1 MKKELIKN
9 GIHVGL
15 ILLLAVISTYYI
27 YNKFTND
34 RETDFN
40 SESLDVIYHDATKDS
55 IEITKVTPV
64 TDSVGLSSNAY
75 SLTIK
80 NNLTVGVGYTIKI
93 VDDLDKIKEDE
104 CGESL
109 IPKDNIRI
117 SIKVGKEKNSIYTL
131 DELEDGVL
139 LSNNVIDALKKE
151 NIVIRTWIDKDTTL
165 VSGSNMH
172 YHGKIQVI
180 ENNGIVAIN
189 K

>member
-15 ILLLAVISTYYI
+15 ILLLAIISTYYI
-27 YNKFTND
+27 YNKFQND

-40 SESLDVIYHDATKDS
+40 SESLDVIYHDQTKDL
-55 IEITKVTPV
+55 IDITKVIPV

-80 NNLTVGVGYTIKI
+80 NNLTIGVNYTVKI
-93 VDDLDKIKEDE
+93 VDNLDKIKEDE
-104 CGESL
+104 CGESS

-117 SIKVGKEKNSIYTL
+117 SVKAGKDKTMIYTL
-131 DELEDGVL
+131 SELEDGVL
-139 LSNNVIDALKKE
+139 CSHVIGALGKE
-151 NIVIRTWIDKDTTL
+151 NVVIRTWIDKDTTL

-172 YHGKIQVI
+172 YHGKIQII
-180 ENNGIVAIN
+180 ENNSIIAIN

>member
-15 ILLLAVISTYYI
+15 ILLLAIISTYYI
-27 YNKFTND
+27 YYKFQND

-40 SESLDVIYHDATKDS
+40 SESLDVIYHDSTKDR

-75 SLTIK
+75 SLTVK
-80 NNLTVGVGYTIKI
+80 NNLTIGVNYTIKI
-93 VDDLDKIKEDE
+93 VDDTETIKEDE
-104 CGESL
+104 CGEST
-109 IPKDNIRI
+109 ISKENIRI
-117 SIKVGKEKNSIYTL
+117 SIKAGKEKNNIYTL
-131 DELEDGVL
+131 SELEDGVL
-139 LSNNVIDALKKE
+139 YSNKIDALKKE
-151 NIVIRTWIDKDTTL
+151 NIVIRAWIDKDTTL

-180 ENNGIVAIN
+180 ENNGIIAIN

>member
-9 GIHVGL
+9 GIHIGL
-15 ILLLAVISTYYI
+15 ILLLAIISTYYI
-27 YNKFTND
+27 YYKFQND

-40 SESLDVIYHDATKDS
+40 SESLDVVYHDHTKDR
-55 IEITKVTPV
+55 IEITKITPV

-80 NNLTVGVGYTIKI
+80 NNLTVGVDYTIKI
-93 VDDLDKIKEDE
+93 VKDEDKIKEDE
-104 CGESL
+104 CGESS
-109 IPKDNIRI
+109 ISEDNIRI
-117 SIKVGKEKNSIYTL
+117 SIKVGKGTNSIYTL
-131 DELEDGVL
+131 SELEDGVL
-139 LSNNVIDALKKE
+139 ATNEIKALTKE
-151 NIVIRTWIDKDTTL
+151 NIVIRTWINKDTTL

-180 ENNGIVAIN
+180 ENNSILAIN

>member
-15 ILLLAVISTYYI
+15 ILLLAIISTYYI
-27 YNKFTND
+27 YYKFQND

-40 SESLDVIYHDATKDS
+40 SESLDVIYHDQTKDK
-55 IEITKVTPV
+55 IDITKVIPV

-80 NNLTVGVGYTIKI
+80 NNLTIGVNYTIKI
-93 VDDLDKIKEDE
+93 VDDKEKIKEDE
-104 CGESL
+104 CGESS

-117 SIKVGKEKNSIYTL
+117 SIKVGKGTNNIYTL
-131 DELEDGVL
+131 SELEDGVL
-139 LSNNVIDALKKE
+139 SSNVIDALKKE
-151 NIVIRTWIDKDTTL
+151 NIVIRTWITKDTTL

-180 ENNGIVAIN
+180 ENDSIIAIN